1 MLKNIAE
8 EKPVSMLNDFSMLF
22 DITLL
27 GFPDC

>member
-8 EKPVSMLNDFSMLF
+8 EKPVSMLTDSSMLF

-27 GFPDC
+27 EFSNC